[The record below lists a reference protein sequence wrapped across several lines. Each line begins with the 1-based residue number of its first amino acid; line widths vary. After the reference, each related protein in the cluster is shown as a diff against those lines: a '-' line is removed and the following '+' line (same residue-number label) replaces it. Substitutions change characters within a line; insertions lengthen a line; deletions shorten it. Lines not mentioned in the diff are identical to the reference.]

1 MYNERLS
8 RRRFLT
14 LGAGMTGLVVLAAC
28 APAAAPQQPATEAST
43 TSGEAA
49 APAGETVELRLTFWG
64 DLADMPTWS
73 WGLDQFSQ
81 EHPEITINWE
91 NTPWGEYWTKLQTEV
106 AGGTTPDVVGM
117 VSMYSQQYIQ
127 QGTLLPLDEYI
138 AREPDVDVDDFWPL
152 IMNAYS
158 WEGKKYAFPYDLSTI
173 LLMYNK
179 KMFDEAGVPYPTGDW
194 TWDQFVDAC
203 TKLTQDT
210 NGDGNP
216 DTFGWLL
223 PSFDWTIDVPLSTN
237 NARFIE
243 EDGSTCVIDTPEAIE
258 TIQWLADLRNVHHV
272 VPTIA
277 EQGDVPLF
285 ETGRA
290 GMTWGN
296 PEFVQVLTSRVG
308 PPRDNPNFP
317 WDVALFPMKAQNGN
331 STQGGSFAIG
341 GSTEHPEEA
350 WTFVKFYTSAPI
362 LKEMVGIPSRGIPGR
377 MSVADSLVNDT
388 NPEHQQ
394 FFLDVMDFSIST
406 FIPTYQQSVASMR
419 KYLDQIFL
427 GEITAAEGCPQI
439 AAEVNEIL
447 AGNA

>member
-1 MYNERLS
+1 MYDERFS

-14 LGAGMTGLVVLAAC
+14 LGAGVTGLVVLAAC
-28 APAAAPQQPATEAST
+28 APAVSQPATEAST
-43 TSGEAA
+43 GGEAA

-73 WGLDQFSQ
+73 WGLDQFAQ
-81 EHPEITINWE
+81 AYPNTEIQWE

-106 AGGTTPDVVGM
+106 AGGTTPDIVGM
-117 VSMYSQQYIQ
+117 VSMYSQQYIR

-138 AREPDVDVDDFWPL
+138 AREPDVNVDDFWPL
-152 IMNAYS
+152 IMQAYT
-158 WEGKKYAFPYDLSTI
+158 WEGKKYCFPYDLSTQ

-179 KMFDEAGVPYPTGDW
+179 KMFDEAGVPYPVGDW
-194 TWDQFVDAC
+194 TWDQFLDAC
-203 TKLTQDT
+203 TKLTEDT
-210 NGDGNP
+210 NGDGKP

-223 PSFDWTIDVPLSTN
+223 PADFGWTIDVPLSTN
-237 NARFIE
+237 KARFIA
-243 EDGSTCVIDTPEAIE
+243 EDGSKCLMDTPEAVE

-272 VPTIA
+272 VPTIG

-285 ETGRA
+285 ETGKA

-308 PPRDNPNFP
+308 PPRDNPNFL

-341 GSTEHPEEA
+341 KSTEHVEEA
-350 WTFVKFYTSAPI
+350 WEFVKFYTSAPI
-362 LKEMVGIPSRGIPGR
+362 LKEMVGVPSRGIPGR

-388 NPEHQQ
+388 NPEHQKY
-394 FFLDVMDFSIST
+394 FLDVMDYSIST
-406 FIPTYQQSVASMR
+406 FFSTYQQATASLK

-427 GEITAAEGCPQI
+427 GEMTAAEGCQQL
-439 AAEVNEIL
+439 AAEVDEIL
-447 AGNA
+447 QSGA

>member
-1 MYNERLS
+1 M
-8 RRRFLT
+8 
-14 LGAGMTGLVVLAAC
+14 
-28 APAAAPQQPATEAST
+28 
-43 TSGEAA
+43 
-49 APAGETVELRLTFWG
+49 
-64 DLADMPTWS
+64 
-73 WGLDQFSQ
+73 
-81 EHPEITINWE
+81 
-91 NTPWGEYWTKLQTEV
+91 
-106 AGGTTPDVVGM
+106 
-117 VSMYSQQYIQ
+117 
-127 QGTLLPLDEYI
+127 
-138 AREPDVDVDDFWPL
+138 
-152 IMNAYS
+152 
-158 WEGKKYAFPYDLSTI
+158 

-179 KMFDEAGVPYPTGDW
+179 KMFDEAGVPYPVGDW

-203 TKLTQDT
+203 TKLTTDT

-223 PSFDWTIDVPLSTN
+223 PADFGWTIDVPLSTN
-237 NARFIE
+237 KARFIE
-243 EDGSTCVIDTPEAIE
+243 EDGSKCVIDSPEGIE

-272 VPTIA
+272 VPTIG

-296 PEFVQVLTSRVG
+296 PEAVQTIASRVG
-308 PPRDNPNFP
+308 PPRDNPNFL

-341 GSTEHPEEA
+341 ASTEHPEEA

-362 LKEMVGIPSRGIPGR
+362 LEEMVGVPSRGIPGR

-394 FFLDVMDFSIST
+394 YFLDVMDYSIST
-406 FIPTYQQSVASMR
+406 FIPTYQQATATLK

-427 GEITAAEGCPQI
+427 GEMTAAEGCPQL

-447 AGNA
+447 ASGASRIECSQWC